1 MYLRESALRLPGDA
15 CLAVCGCDVGAA
27 LELGAGGV
35 EGVEGE
41 PQAIRLFLEFHPNM
55 TYATFQEVF
64 RQISFAQLDIQ

>member
-15 CLAVCGCDVGAA
+15 CLAVCGCDVGAG

-41 PQAIRLFLEFHPNM
+41 PQAVRLRLGCQPYVTF
-55 TYATFQEVF
+55 ATTVF
-64 RQISFAQLDIQ
+64 SSC